1 MNWRVSSLDRYRL
14 TSNSDAHS
22 PGKLGRE
29 ATRFSCEPD
38 FFAMRRALK
47 TGEGYEGTVEFFPEE
62 GKYHLDAALGSIRP
76 RPSPT
81 KDVARSAATA

>member
-1 MNWRVSSLDRYRL
+1 LSSDPAMNWRVSFLDRYRP

-38 FFAMRRALK
+38 FFAMRRVELEEWMARRMRV
-47 TGEGYEGTVEFFPEE
+47 TV
-62 GKYHLDAALGSIRP
+62 GAGL
-76 RPSPT
+76 
-81 KDVARSAATA
+81 DVA